1 MRDGAEAGARREVRR
16 RSEEEGNSKA
26 VISFWE
32 FNKSEAFI
40 FSLWICESLFERP
53 VKDYIIDWNLV
64 ERDSPSSQKMTH
76 AAVSWQFITSPPHTA
91 GRAVVNMQI
100 NEAAFLPAS
109 INTPSKQL
117 LMRLQTASV
126 CCVCVTVMQL
136 LLLLSFFL
144 FFWGGGVFCALFD
157 SLTAE
162 KPDKKHVE
170 RAKQDA
176 TCRTGTVMHSCKF
189 ECIPCENLIIIIIN
203 LYSIS
208 DHSRVS

>member
-40 FSLWICESLFERP
+40 FSLWIGESLFERP

-136 LLLLSFFL
+136 LLFLSFFL
-144 FFWGGGVFCALFD
+144 FFWGGGCFVLYLIAWQRRNQTRNMWREPNRMQRAGQAQSC
-157 SLTAE
+157 TAVNLSAF
-162 KPDKKHVE
+162 HV
-170 RAKQDA
+170 K
-176 TCRTGTVMHSCKF
+176 TS
-189 ECIPCENLIIIIIN
+189 
-203 LYSIS
+203 
-208 DHSRVS
+208 